1 MVVAY
6 SKNMRKAMIR
16 ETVKAAQIAAMKA
29 GDKDRTAATR
39 SIMAKIK
46 DKDIE
51 LRTKGDAPD
60 DDTMVTDVLQ
70 KMAKQ
75 RRESIAMF
83 ESGGRTELAEAEKQ
97 ELAVIEEFLPAQ
109 LSEEET
115 AALIAG
121 IKTELG
127 ADSMKDMGRVMGE
140 LKKRHGTEIDMSKAS
155 ALVKAALS

>member
-1 MVVAY
+1 
-6 SKNMRKAMIR
+6 MIR

-39 SIMAKIK
+39 SILAKIK

-51 LRTKGDAPD
+51 LRTKDAAAD
-60 DDTMVTDVLQ
+60 DDAMVTDVLQ

-83 ESGGRTELAEAEKQ
+83 ESGGRTELAAAEKQ

-140 LKKRHGTEIDMSKAS
+140 LKKRHGTEIDMSQAS

>member
-1 MVVAY
+1 
-6 SKNMRKAMIR
+6 MIR
-16 ETVKAAQIAAMKA
+16 DDIKAAQIAAMKA

-39 SIMAKIK
+39 AILAKIK

-51 LRTKGDAPD
+51 LRTKDGTGD
-60 DDTMVTDVLQ
+60 DDALVTDVLQ

-75 RRESIAMF
+75 RRESITMF
-83 ESGGRTELAEAEKQ
+83 NEGGRTELAAGEKM

-115 AALIAG
+115 AALIDG

-155 ALVKAALS
+155 ALVKAALG

>member
-1 MVVAY
+1 
-6 SKNMRKAMIR
+6 MRKAMIR

-39 SIMAKIK
+39 SILAKIK

-51 LRTKGDAPD
+51 LRTKDAAAD
-60 DDTMVTDVLQ
+60 DDAMVTDVLQ

-83 ESGGRTELAEAEKQ
+83 ESGGRTELAAAEKQ

-140 LKKRHGTEIDMSKAS
+140 LKKRHGTEIDMSQAS

>member
-1 MVVAY
+1 
-6 SKNMRKAMIR
+6 MIR
-16 ETVKAAQIAAMKA
+16 DTVKAAQIAAMKA

-39 SIMAKIK
+39 SILAKIK

-51 LRTKGDAPD
+51 LRTRDAAPD
-60 DDTMVTDVLQ
+60 DDAMVTDVLQ

-75 RRESIAMF
+75 RRESIEMF
-83 ESGGRTELAEAEKQ
+83 ESGGRTELAAAEKM

-109 LSEEET
+109 LSDAET
-115 AALIAG
+115 AALIEG

-127 ADSMKDMGRVMGE
+127 ADGMKDMGRVMGE

>member
-1 MVVAY
+1 
-6 SKNMRKAMIR
+6 MIR
-16 ETVKAAQIAAMKA
+16 DTVKAAQIAAMKA

-39 SIMAKIK
+39 SILAKIK

-51 LRTKGDAPD
+51 LRTKGGPAD
-60 DDTMVTDVLQ
+60 DDAMVTDVLQ

-75 RRESIAMF
+75 RRESIEMF
-83 ESGGRTELAEAEKQ
+83 ESGGRTELAAAEKT

-121 IKTELG
+121 IKSELG

-140 LKKRHGTEIDMSKAS
+140 LKKRHGTEIDMRKAS